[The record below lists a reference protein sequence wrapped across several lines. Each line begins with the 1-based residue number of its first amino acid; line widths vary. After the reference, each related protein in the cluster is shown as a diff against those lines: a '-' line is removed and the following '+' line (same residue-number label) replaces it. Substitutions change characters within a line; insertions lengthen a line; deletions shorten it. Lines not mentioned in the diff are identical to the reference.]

1 MFIREKLIFLGYLNL
16 TLASIMLTYNQL
28 LLTSVQEMMSED
40 GILSRASHILFSIRF
55 CFFGEGD
62 LFLND
67 KTKL

>member
-1 MFIREKLIFLGYLNL
+1 
-16 TLASIMLTYNQL
+16 MLTYNQL

-55 CFFGEGD
+55 CVFGEGD